1 MGKNILT
8 VENSIRLSEKLRQQ
22 GKQIVLVGGCFD
34 ILHLGHIKFL
44 KNSKNLGDILF
55 VILESDES
63 VSRLKGKD
71 RPINN
76 QIERAQVLSSLS
88 IVDYVVLLPQ
98 MRTDR
103 DYDKLITQ
111 IKPAFIGAT
120 QDDPNISHKERQAK
134 LVRGQIK
141 IVTKRIK
148 SKSTTKL
155 AKLISKKSIL

>member
-1 MGKNILT
+1 MAIIINTKEAINIS
-8 VENSIRLSEKLRQQ
+8 NKLR
-22 GKQIVLVGGCFD
+22 KNRKKIVLAGGCFD

-76 QIERAQVLSSLS
+76 QIERAQVLSSLF

-98 MRTDR
+98 MKTDR

-111 IKPAFIGAT
+111 INPAFITAT
-120 QDDPNISHKERQAK
+120 EDDPNISHKIRQAK
-134 LVRGQIK
+134 LIGGKLK
-141 IVTKRIK
+141 IVAKKIK
-148 SKSTTKL
+148 NKSTTKL
-155 AKLISKKSIL
+155 AKLISKKNIL

>member
-1 MGKNILT
+1 MKKIITTGEAIKISKNLKNNGKI
-8 VENSIRLSEKLRQQ
+8 I
-22 GKQIVLVGGCFD
+22 ILVGGCFD

-44 KNSKNLGDILF
+44 ENAKKLGDILF

-63 VSRLKGKD
+63 VLVLKGKD

-76 QIERAQVLSSLS
+76 QMERAQLLSSLS
-88 IVDYVVLLPQ
+88 MVGYVVPLPY
-98 MRTDR
+98 MKIDK

-111 IKPAFIGAT
+111 IKPDFIATT

-134 LVRGQIK
+134 LVGGKVK
-141 IVTKRIK
+141 IVTERIK

-155 AKLISKKSIL
+155 AKLISKDYIL